1 MSNNN
6 PPPPRVDALL
16 RARDAT
22 YLDASRN
29 GHTGGRSRVRKPLR
43 LPPEL
48 WDRIHGLAAQLQQAF
63 PDRYVT
69 TTSTI
74 EFLLNEGLDLVV
86 SSPYEQTTPI
96 PDDI

>member
-6 PPPPRVDALL
+6 PPIPRVDALL

-43 LPPEL
+43 LPPAL
-48 WDRIHGLAAQLQQAF
+48 WDRIQGLAAQLQQAF
-63 PDRYVT
+63 PDRYIT

-86 SSPYEQTTPI
+86 SSPYDQVKSV

>member
-6 PPPPRVDALL
+6 PVIPRVDALL

-29 GHTGGRSRVRKPLR
+29 GHTGGRLRVRKPLR
-43 LPPEL
+43 LPPDL
-48 WDRIHGLAAQLQQAF
+48 WDRIGGLAIQLQQAF
-63 PDRYVT
+63 PERYIT

-74 EFLLNEGLDLVV
+74 EFLLNEGLSLVV
-86 SSPYEQTTPI
+86 SSPYEQAAPI